1 MEQPAEDVSRQL
13 HEKIKKPA
21 TAMRN
26 IGLDLVRVTEGA
38 ALEAGRWIGS
48 GNFSGAHRAA
58 TDAMYTMLEALDID
72 GRVVIGEERRIDDC
86 LPLCWGTT
94 FGSGTSPVDL
104 AVDPID
110 GTRLLV
116 QGKSGA
122 ISIVAVA
129 PRDSLWSPGPAKYL
143 DKIVVDRDA
152 AAVLVPECL
161 DAPAAWTL
169 SLIARAK
176 QKPVRDLTVVVL
188 QRMRHHD
195 LIEEIRA
202 TGARILLREEGDAEG
217 AMVAATPGSGVDLLM
232 GVGGATQGV
241 LSACAVRAF
250 GGAMVT
256 RLLPQSAE
264 EQDAVQAAGM
274 DVKRVRTEKDL
285 VTSDQIYFAVTG
297 ITDSLLLPGVIYRGV
312 RAETHS
318 LLIRAETGTRRHIHA
333 EHLLEAPGD

>member
-1 MEQPAEDVSRQL
+1 MDTIAANLAHQSQDLSGAAM
-13 HEKIKKPA
+13 A
-21 TAMRN
+21 TPRN
-26 IGLDLVRVTEGA
+26 LGLDLVRVTEGA

-48 GNFSGAHRAA
+48 GNFNGAHRAA
-58 TDAMYTMLEALDID
+58 TDTMYAMLETLGID
-72 GRVVIGEERRIDDC
+72 GRVVIGEERRIEDC

-94 FGSGTSPVDL
+94 FGPGVTPVDL

-122 ISIVAVA
+122 ISIVAIA
-129 PRDSLWSPGPAKYL
+129 PHAAIWSPSPAKYL

-152 AAVLVPECL
+152 ADVLVPECL

-169 SLIARAK
+169 SLVARAK
-176 QKPVRDLTVVVL
+176 HKPVRDLTVVVL

-202 TGARILLREEGDAEG
+202 TGAHILLREEGDAEG
-217 AMVAATPGSGVDLLM
+217 AMVAATPDSGVDLLM
-232 GVGGATQGV
+232 GIGGAPQGV
-241 LSACAVRAF
+241 LSACAVRAL

-256 RLLPQSAE
+256 RLLPQSNE
-264 EQDAVQAAGM
+264 ERVAIEDAGLEIA
-274 DVKRVRTEKDL
+274 RVRTEKDL
-285 VTSDQIYFAVTG
+285 VTSNQIFFAVTG
-297 ITDSLLLPGVIYRGV
+297 ITDSLLLPGVTYRGS

-318 LLIRAETGTRRHIHA
+318 LLIRAETGTRRRIHA
-333 EHLLEAPGD
+333 EHSLPNEMD

>member
-1 MEQPAEDVSRQL
+1 MNEVVAS
-13 HEKIKKPA
+13 
-21 TAMRN
+21 RN
-26 IGLDLVRVTEGA
+26 IGLDLVRVTENA

-48 GNFSGAHRAA
+48 GNFNGAHRAA
-58 TDAMYTMLEALDID
+58 TDAMYGMLESLGID
-72 GRVVIGEERRIDDC
+72 GRVVIGEDRRVEDC

-94 FGSGTSPVDL
+94 FGTGDAPVDL

-129 PRDSLWSPGPAKYL
+129 PRDAMWNPGPAKYL

-152 AAVLVPECL
+152 ADVLVPECL
-161 DAPAAWTL
+161 NAPAAWTL
-169 SLIARAK
+169 SLVARAK
-176 QKPVRDLTVVVL
+176 HKPVRDLTVVVL
-188 QRMRHHD
+188 QRMRHED

-232 GVGGATQGV
+232 GIGGASQGV
-241 LSACAVRAF
+241 LSACTVRAL

-256 RLLPQSAE
+256 QLVPQTVE
-264 EQDAVQAAGM
+264 EQEAIETAGV
-274 DVKRVRTEKDL
+274 DLSQIRTEKDL
-285 VTSDQIYFAVTG
+285 VTSNQIFFAVTG
-297 ITDSLLLPGVIYRGV
+297 ITDSLLLPGVTYSGS

-318 LLIRAETGTRRHIHA
+318 LLIRAETGTYRRIDA
-333 EHLLEAPGD
+333 EHSLDNPEN

>member
-1 MEQPAEDVSRQL
+1 MDTIAENLALQFKDKAVRDTL
-13 HEKIKKPA
+13 AP
-21 TAMRN
+21 RN

-48 GNFSGAHRAA
+48 GDFNGAHRAA
-58 TDAMYTMLEALDID
+58 TDAMYAMLEALGVD
-72 GRVVIGEERRIDDC
+72 GRVVIGEERRMEGC
-86 LPLCWGTT
+86 RPLCWGTT
-94 FGSGTSPVDL
+94 FGVGNAPVDL

-122 ISIVAVA
+122 ISIVAIA
-129 PRDSLWSPGPAKYL
+129 PKDALWSPGPAKYL

-152 AAVLVPECL
+152 AGVLVPECL

-169 SLIARAK
+169 ALVARAK
-176 QKPVRDLTVVVL
+176 HKPVRDLTVVVL

-217 AMVAATPGSGVDLLM
+217 AIIAATPGSGVDLLM
-232 GVGGATQGV
+232 GVGGAAQGV
-241 LSACAVRAF
+241 LSACAVRAL
-250 GGAMVT
+250 GGGMIT
-256 RLLPQSAE
+256 RLVPQSAD
-264 EQDAVQAAGM
+264 EQSAAEAAGI
-274 DVKRVRTEKDL
+274 DLRRVRTEKDL
-285 VTSDQIYFAVTG
+285 VTSNQIFFAVTG
-297 ITDSLLLPGVIYRGV
+297 ITDSLLLPGVVYSGS

-318 LLIRAETGTRRHIHA
+318 LLIRAETGTRRLIHA
-333 EHLLEAPGD
+333 EHAIDLPVD

>member
-1 MEQPAEDVSRQL
+1 MESIPLSQTDDFMSTTIAP
-13 HEKIKKPA
+13 
-21 TAMRN
+21 RN

-48 GNFSGAHRAA
+48 GNFNGAHRAA
-58 TDAMYTMLEALDID
+58 TDAMYAMLETLGLD
-72 GRVVIGEERRIDDC
+72 GRVVIGEERRIVDC

-94 FGSGTSPVDL
+94 FGTGSSPVDL

-122 ISIVAVA
+122 ISIVAIA
-129 PRDSLWSPGPAKYL
+129 PHDAMWSPGPAKYL

-152 AAVLVPECL
+152 AHVLVPECL
-161 DAPAAWTL
+161 HAPAAWTL
-169 SLIARAK
+169 SLVARAK
-176 QKPVRDLTVVVL
+176 HKPVRDLTVVVL
-188 QRMRHHD
+188 QRLRHHD

-217 AMVAATPGSGVDLLM
+217 ALVAATPGSGVDLLM
-232 GVGGATQGV
+232 GVGGAAQGV
-241 LSACAVRAF
+241 LSACAVRAL

-256 RLLPQSAE
+256 RLLPQTAE
-264 EQDAVQAAGM
+264 EQVEIEAAGI
-274 DVKRVRTEKDL
+274 DRAHVLTEKDL
-285 VTSDQIYFAVTG
+285 VTSNEIFFAVTG
-297 ITDSLLLPGVIYRGV
+297 ITDSLLLPGVTYSGS

-318 LLIRAETGTRRHIHA
+318 LLIRAETGTRRLIHA
-333 EHLLEAPGD
+333 EHSLGDQGD